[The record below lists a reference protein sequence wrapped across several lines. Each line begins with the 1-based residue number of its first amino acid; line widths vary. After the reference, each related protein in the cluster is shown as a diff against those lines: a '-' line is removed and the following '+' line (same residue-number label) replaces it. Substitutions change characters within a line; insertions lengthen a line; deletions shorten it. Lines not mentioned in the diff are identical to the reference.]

1 MLIGLCPDAPADAGS
16 VSGHIVFRR
25 SGCRPVRT
33 KRAASKKGIDEA
45 KAPDTVF
52 TPISPV
58 ESVNLVVGF
67 VNLVA
72 FSLWELQH

>member
-25 SGCRPVRT
+25 SGCNPIWTKRPV
-33 KRAASKKGIDEA
+33 SKKGIEA

-72 FSLWELQH
+72 FSLWEFQH